1 MLRRPFLRF
10 GGLATLGLGAAAG
23 ALLSACGTRQA
34 GGMPDAAVFEAA
46 SGRRIRPGDLVARM
60 AATPIVL
67 LGERHDNPVHHRFRA
82 DLIGAW
88 TDAARGRP
96 TAVVFEHFDREH
108 DAALRVAQHTGPSV
122 AARATTAPEA
132 LDRLLEA
139 ARFDRTVWGWPL
151 HRPLFEA
158 AAAGGALWIAA
169 NFSRASA
176 RRPAA
181 DAEPV
186 LTAIVQSAR
195 WTDAAQRSLEQS
207 LREGHCNLLPERA
220 IVVDEAISSGLG
232 YALAAVGAPIHD
244 VLALTGGAIGQ
255 GLPVAVGAAVA
266 CPDRRV
272 IALQAD
278 GSGMYTLQA
287 LWTMARES
295 LDVTVVLLSNRSYRI
310 LQVELMRAGVGEP
323 GPGAVGLTDLSR
335 PELDWVALAT
345 GMGVE
350 ARRAATADQLVDA
363 LRISFATS
371 GPTLVEVVL

>member
-1 MLRRPFLRF
+1 MRRSRRASRTRAARRPDAPVLRRPFLRF

-46 SGRRIRPGDLVARM
+46 SGRRIRPGDLIARM

-108 DAALRVAQHTGPSV
+108 DAALRVAQRTGPSV
-122 AARATTAPEA
+122 AARATTAPEP
-132 LDRLLEA
+132 LERLLEA

-220 IVVDEAISSGLG
+220 IGRLVEIQRLRDA
-232 YALAAVGAPIHD
+232 ALAAPLYDAFERRMILLAGNGHVRRDYGVPLYLGSFERTALVVGFEEASAPD
-244 VLALTGGAIGQ
+244 ATRSPVTAAGDLAALLGTARADDARAAYDLVVVTNAPARAGDPCDAFRASVGGA
-255 GLPVAVGAAVA
+255 AR
-266 CPDRRV
+266 PD
-272 IALQAD
+272 
-278 GSGMYTLQA
+278 
-287 LWTMARES
+287 
-295 LDVTVVLLSNRSYRI
+295 
-310 LQVELMRAGVGEP
+310 
-323 GPGAVGLTDLSR
+323 GAVSPAAPTRTPSR
-335 PELDWVALAT
+335 
-345 GMGVE
+345 
-350 ARRAATADQLVDA
+350 
-363 LRISFATS
+363 
-371 GPTLVEVVL
+371 